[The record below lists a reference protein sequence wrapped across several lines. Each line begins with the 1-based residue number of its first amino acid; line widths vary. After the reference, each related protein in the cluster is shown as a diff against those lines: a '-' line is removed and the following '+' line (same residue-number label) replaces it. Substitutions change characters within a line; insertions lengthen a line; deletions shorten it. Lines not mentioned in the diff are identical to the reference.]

1 MTRPRRRLGLILAV
15 VLATGSGAR
24 PLAGQ
29 LRPLDPMDWH
39 AFDPGVVVLADI
51 GGDVLTGQRASAA
64 GMRGRVLE
72 APAAHVSWT
81 TGRVA
86 LRAIV
91 HPWRYFWGDTAFA
104 TPLPG
109 TDPAVSG
116 RRDDAGDNAVETI
129 VRLTSDTGAPS
140 SLLAVRYGVRI
151 STHNDRKGL
160 DRHKTDFYALL
171 GGRTFAGH
179 WTLTGEG
186 GLGVYGAR
194 QVVAEKALPFL
205 YALGMHRR
213 AGAWEPALELV
224 GQAARHPPRGNEN
237 LSELRAGARWGED
250 RWVRVSAVK
259 GLTDFSPRLG
269 VIVFGGIELPRRR
282 TR

>member
-1 MTRPRRRLGLILAV
+1 MTLPRPRFGLFLAAL
-15 VLATGSGAR
+15 LATGFGVS

-29 LRPLDPMDWH
+29 LRPLDPVDWH
-39 AFDPGVVVLADI
+39 AFDPGVVALAGF
-51 GGDVLTGQRASAA
+51 GGDAFTGQRASAA

-72 APAAHVSWT
+72 APAALVSWT
-81 TGRVA
+81 TGRVV

-91 HPWRYFWGDTAFA
+91 HPWRHFWGDTAFA
-104 TPLPG
+104 APLAG
-109 TDPAVSG
+109 TDPAVPG

-129 VRLTSDTGAPS
+129 VRLTPLAVPTSP
-140 SLLAVRYGVRI
+140 LLALRYGVRI

-171 GGRTFAGH
+171 GGRTFAGR

-194 QVVAEKALPFL
+194 QVVAENALPFL
-205 YALGMHRR
+205 YALGVHRR
-213 AGAWEPALELV
+213 VRAWEPALELV

-237 LSELRAGARWGED
+237 LSELRVGVRRGDE
-250 RWVRVSAVK
+250 RWVQVSAVK

-269 VIVFGGIELPRRR
+269 VIVFGGFELPRRR
-282 TR
+282 AR